1 MQATMASS
9 RPALCS
15 ARMSTQAAGPSPKL
29 AAVRSARS
37 AVPAAFK
44 LGSKLATS
52 QIQKNRSSSLVVK
65 AAVGD
70 KEVTAIKQTGN
81 TSKYLALL
89 GLKHKNLGFDY
100 QGVEIIQ
107 VTREDL
113 LAVAASLYT
122 DGWNYLRNQCG
133 YDSEPGGDLVSVYH
147 LAKVDINTTDESPG
161 PEEVCIKCFLP
172 RDDPTCPT
180 VYWIWQTAD
189 WQERETYDMYGI
201 VYTGHPHLTRILMPE
216 HWKGWPL
223 RKDYVTP
230 DFYELQDAY

>member
-1 MQATMASS
+1 MASS
-9 RPALCS
+9 RTALFS
-15 ARMSTQAAGPSPKL
+15 ARTTTQAAGPSPKL
-29 AAVRSARS
+29 AAVRTARS
-37 AVPAAFK
+37 VVPAAFK
-44 LGSKLATS
+44 FGPALAGARV
-52 QIQKNRSSSLVVK
+52 QQQRRGAALVVK
-65 AAVGD
+65 AA
-70 KEVTAIKQTGN
+70 EEETAIKQTGN

-89 GLKHKNLGFDY
+89 GLKHKCLGFDY

-107 VTREDL
+107 VRREDL
-113 LAVAASLYT
+113 LAVCASLYT

-147 LAKVDINTTDESPG
+147 LVKVDPETNDDTPA
-161 PEEVCIKCFLP
+161 PEEVCVKCFLP
-172 RDDPTCPT
+172 RDDPKCPT

-201 VYTGHPHLTRILMPE
+201 EYTGHPHLTRILMPE
-216 HWKGWPL
+216 HWKGWPM